1 MSSDQSSANPPLIP
15 ANPADSQALDYATL
29 RREGIRQLERLA
41 GSQWTDFNEHDPG
54 ITILEQLCY
63 ALSDLAYRIDF
74 RLPDLLSEGGAD
86 PYASLHGPERILS
99 TRPASLMDLRKLAM
113 DVEGVQNVWLEPVT
127 LESLKVD
134 PHSVNFQKQGLAR
147 TDQPAVLSGMK
158 NMVLVKNVA
167 NQDFLTVDGAKVIG
181 LKGLF
186 RVLVEKS
193 PAIGQ
198 EGGIV
203 ERLATRLHAH
213 RCLALD
219 FHSIKVLQPQPIS
232 IKTTIEIEPQVNPE
246 DIYVAILE
254 KIADYISPRPR
265 FYSLE
270 ERLSTGKPLEEIFD
284 GPLLQRGF
292 LDTKELEGFE
302 RKTNLRTSD
311 LIHAIM
317 DVEGVRLVKYLAFLT
332 NDKGDTEDWLL
343 NLAPDKAPALDL
355 LFKDQIDANTTQ
367 LILERNQLA
376 LGIATP
382 AVLERFKQSRT
393 ASALRTATPSSLS
406 LPKGRNRQVE
416 RYFSVQ
422 HQFPANYGIGALGLP
437 DSASA
442 KRKAQARQLK
452 AYLML
457 FDQLLSNGFAQLAHA
472 ADLFGFNGDTP
483 STYFAGQI
491 DDPTLGLDDLW
502 IEQSVNHR
510 QSHLQSLVENPQD
523 PKADTD
529 WTRKH
534 RFLDHLLARFAD
546 PLADHTRFQ
555 PGDRPADA
563 LQRLA
568 KDLAKDKAEVL
579 RHYPEISGGRGTA
592 YDVTR
597 VWADDNLSGLEQR
610 LRLKLGI
617 TLPERFN
624 LVEHILLRPIDGDG
638 KQTAPLLADAYFDD
652 PYSLQ
657 LSLVLAGDSSAR
669 FKDAGF
675 RQFVE
680 QTIHEETPAHLIVR
694 ILWLDGEAWTEF
706 ERAYKEW
713 LDVQR
718 NYRLGSKQ
726 GVLYP
731 SGDRLLTSVH
741 RYRDARDRVVDSLGL
756 GRTYPLADLDIVK
769 TVTVVYNKSAVIPI
783 ADSQPGVVYTLCDKA
798 GKPVLTES
806 NDIKSPPITVTGDGA
821 TVNLRTLPLKEDLSF
836 TIKATKLHGVEGNGK
851 ELSLMMLNVAAV
863 KVGLDE
869 GLNVCFLNE
878 ESLAL
883 LVDYEAAVQVQI
895 KQSQEG
901 VDYRL
906 VDLATWESLKNRQ
919 VVDASY
925 IAAADSAMLSTSA
938 VRGKL
943 DSIILTIAQ
952 PKEDIDVYVL
962 AVKIFDSSENRPNQ
976 ATRLIT
982 ILSLKVRANPALEA
996 AAVSAI
1002 VDYQGS
1008 AGIII
1013 QHPQALARYQAF
1025 ARPIAD
1031 DEFIRVGDV
1040 SHALRVDVP
1049 GKDTVRI
1056 RNPGGSLRWNPP
1068 SRFVALGTP
1077 LQAQPAQTSLTLDLG
1092 HLAEDSLVI
1101 IQAHKD
1107 HPATTDGTKIVGTT
1121 VTPAYSE
1128 IQLAQAV
1135 AVLVRPNPAPALRL
1149 RAAVANGLLQS
1160 PIQWLGGEPGV
1171 FYHFTKLP
1179 SGDLGQPVY
1188 FHQQDSGDLSK
1199 NKGIRGD
1206 RPQDTDIALE
1216 VGVDFVVTPSLPPT
1230 KPDSSSYPPVL
1241 PELDAGG
1248 LETSA
1253 ELTILAEKAQTG
1265 VETSFQRN
1273 VSDLLEQP
1281 AQPPQ

>member
-1 MSSDQSSANPPLIP
+1 MSANPSPLP
-15 ANPADSQALDYATL
+15 PTPADSQALDYATL
-29 RREGIRQLERLA
+29 RQEGIRQLERLA

-63 ALSDLAYRIDF
+63 ALSDLAYRIGF
-74 RLPDLLSEGGAD
+74 PLPDLLSEGGAD

-113 DVEGVQNVWLEPVT
+113 DVEGVQNAWLEPWKGDPPT
-127 LESLKVD
+127 LF
-134 PHSVNFQKQGLAR
+134 FQKQGLAR
-147 TDQPAVLSGMK
+147 TDQPADLSGTK

-167 NQDFLTVDGAKVIG
+167 NQDFLTVDGAKALG

-193 PAIGQ
+193 PAIDDGAIL
-198 EGGIV
+198 EL
-203 ERLATRLHAH
+203 LAARLHAH

-219 FHSIKVLQPQPIS
+219 FHSIEVL
-232 IKTTIEIEPQVNPE
+232 KTQRIWLKATIEIEPQVHPE

-254 KIADYISPRPR
+254 KIADYISPSPR

-292 LDTKELEGFE
+292 LDTEELKGFE
-302 RKTNLRTSD
+302 RKTSLRTSD
-311 LIHAIM
+311 LIHAVM

-332 NDKGDTEDWLL
+332 DKGDTEDWLL
-343 NLAPDKAPALDL
+343 NLDSDKAPALDL

-367 LILERNQLA
+367 LVLERNQLA
-376 LGIATP
+376 VGVDTQG
-382 AVLERFKQSRT
+382 VLSRFKKQFRT
-393 ASALRTATPSSLS
+393 ASPLQPAAPSSLAP
-406 LPKGRNRQVE
+406 PKGRDRRVG
-416 RYFSVQ
+416 RYFSIQ

-442 KRKAQARQLK
+442 ERKAQARQLK

-472 ADLFGFNGDTP
+472 ADLFGFNGDTR

-502 IEQSVNHR
+502 KERELDNR
-510 QSHLQSLVENPQD
+510 QSQLQRLVENPQN

-529 WTRKH
+529 WTRRH
-534 RFLDHLLARFAD
+534 RFLDHLLARYAD
-546 PLADHTRFQ
+546 PLTDHTRFQ
-555 PGDRPADA
+555 PGDRSADA
-563 LQRLA
+563 LQR
-568 KDLAKDKAEVL
+568 LAKDKAEVL
-579 RHYPEISGGRGTA
+579 RHYPEISGGRGAA

-597 VWADDNLSGLEQR
+597 VGDDDNLSGLEQR

-617 TLPERFN
+617 SLPERFYV
-624 LVEHILLRPIDGDG
+624 VEHILLRPIDGDG
-638 KQTAPLLADAYFDD
+638 MQTAPLLADAYFDD

-669 FKDAGF
+669 FKYAGF
-675 RQFVE
+675 RQFAE
-680 QTIHEETPAHLIVR
+680 QTIREETPAHLIVR
-694 ILWLDGEAWTEF
+694 ILWPDGKALAEF
-706 ERAYKEW
+706 EQAYAAW

-731 SGDRLLTSVH
+731 SGDRPLASVH
-741 RYRDARDRVVDSLGL
+741 RYRYARDRVADSLGL
-756 GRTYPLADLDIVK
+756 GRTYPLADLDIGK
-769 TVTVVYNKSAVIPI
+769 TVTVPYGTPAEIPI
-783 ADSQPGVVYTLCDKA
+783 ADSQPGVVYTLCDKVA
-798 GKPVLTES
+798 KPVLAGP
-806 NDIKSPPITVTGDGA
+806 NGIKTPITVTGNGA
-821 TVNLRTLPLKEDLSF
+821 TVNLRTLPIVEDQSF
-836 TIKATKLHGVEGNGK
+836 TILATKLHGVEGNGK
-851 ELSLMMLNVAAV
+851 ELSLIMLNVAAV

-869 GLNVCFLNE
+869 KLRVRFLNE

-883 LVDYEAAVQVQI
+883 LVDYGAAVQVQI
-895 KQSQEG
+895 EQSQEG

-906 VDLATWESLKNRQ
+906 VDLATWQSLQNRQ
-919 VVDASY
+919 IDASY
-925 IAAADSAMLSTSA
+925 IQAADSAMLSTSA

-943 DSIILTIAQ
+943 DSIILSIGQA
-952 PKEDIDVYVL
+952 KEDMDVYVL
-962 AVKIFDSSENRPNQ
+962 AIKIFDSSENRPNQ
-976 ATRLIT
+976 AALLDT
-982 ILSLKVRANPALEA
+982 ILSLKVRANPALGA

-1013 QHPQALARYQAF
+1013 QTPQASARYQAF
-1025 ARPIAD
+1025 VRPIAD
-1031 DEFIRVGDV
+1031 DEFIRVGAIGN
-1040 SHALRVDVP
+1040 ALQVDVP
-1049 GKDTVRI
+1049 GKDAVRI

-1068 SRFVALGTP
+1068 SRFLALGTP
-1077 LQAQPAQTSLTLDLG
+1077 LQGQPGQTSLTLDLG
-1092 HLAEDSLVI
+1092 HLAGDSLLI

-1107 HPATTDGTKIVGTT
+1107 HPATTDGTTIVGHT

-1128 IQLAQAV
+1128 IQLVQAV

-1160 PIQWLGGEPGV
+1160 PIQVLGGEPGV
-1171 FYHFTKLP
+1171 FYHFTRLAG
-1179 SGDLGQPVY
+1179 GDLGQPVY
-1188 FHQQDSGDLSK
+1188 FHQQDSRDLSK

-1206 RPQDTDIALE
+1206 KAGDADIALE
-1216 VGVDFVVTPSLPPT
+1216 IGVDFVVTASLPPA
-1230 KPDSSSYPPVL
+1230 KPASSDYPPVL

-1248 LETSA
+1248 LETNA
-1253 ELTILAEKAQTG
+1253 ELSIVAVKAQTG
-1265 VETSFQRN
+1265 VETETSFQRKAG
-1273 VSDLLEQP
+1273 DLLEQP
-1281 AQPPQ
+1281 APPPQ